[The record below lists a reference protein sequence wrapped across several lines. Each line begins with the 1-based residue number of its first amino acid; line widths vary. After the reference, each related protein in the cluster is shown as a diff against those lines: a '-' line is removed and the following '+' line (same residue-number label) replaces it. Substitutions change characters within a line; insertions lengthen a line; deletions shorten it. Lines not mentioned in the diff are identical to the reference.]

1 MADIKIKIEIYTGK
15 LRKLDVDIVK
25 RDFNVFV
32 ILLLSLLQR
41 EV

>member
-1 MADIKIKIEIYTGK
+1 MRFSNNKTVKMAIYTVK

-32 ILLLSLLQR
+32 ILLLSLT
-41 EV
+41 